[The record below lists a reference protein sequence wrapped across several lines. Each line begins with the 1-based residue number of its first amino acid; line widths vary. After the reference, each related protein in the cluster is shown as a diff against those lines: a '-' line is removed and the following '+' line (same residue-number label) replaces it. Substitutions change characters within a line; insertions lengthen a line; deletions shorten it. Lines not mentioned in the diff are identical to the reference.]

1 MCLWLCDGLTTTALL
16 YSPAHTHSEVQQ
28 LTDSTVPPSLVALQE
43 AIVAAHQDLRLQRKV
58 YKARKAAMAK
68 AEEVWNQAG
77 FEVDAQGRIM
87 GFKQAPQDGDGGGG
101 GGGNSQDG
109 DGAVDTATATGSG
122 KGKGKGK
129 GKGGGVASASRVQ
142 ASALGGHASV
152 AAENKAKAAQA
163 AKAKAKAKAKKKA
176 KASQSKP
183 DAEKVS
189 AWSTVVV
196 VVA

>member
-1 MCLWLCDGLTTTALL
+1 MDSPPRRCFGP
-16 YSPAHTHSEVQQ
+16 PAHTHSEVQQ

-101 GGGNSQDG
+101 GGGGNSQDG

-176 KASQSKP
+176 KASQSKS

-189 AWSTVVV
+189 A
-196 VVA
+196 

>member
-1 MCLWLCDGLTTTALL
+1 MDSPPRRCFGP
-16 YSPAHTHSEVQQ
+16 PAHTHSEVQQ

-87 GFKQAPQDGDGGGG
+87 GFKQAPQDGDGGGGG

>member
-1 MCLWLCDGLTTTALL
+1 MCLLLCDGLTTTALL

-109 DGAVDTATATGSG
+109 DGAVDAATATGSRKG
-122 KGKGKGK
+122 TGKGKGK
-129 GKGGGVASASRVQ
+129 GKGGGVASAPRVQ
-142 ASALGGHASV
+142 ASALGGHVSV

-176 KASQSKP
+176 KASNPNPMRRRSVLDP
-183 DAEKVS
+183 P
-189 AWSTVVV
+189 WWWW
-196 VVA
+196 

>member
-1 MCLWLCDGLTTTALL
+1 MDSPPRRCFGP
-16 YSPAHTHSEVQQ
+16 PAHTHSEVQQ

-101 GGGNSQDG
+101 AGGGNSQDG
-109 DGAVDTATATGSG
+109 DGAVDAATTTGSD

-142 ASALGGHASV
+142 ASALGGHVSV

-176 KASQSKP
+176 KASQSKS